1 MAWGR
6 HKPIEDARLTA
17 LDRAMATIEFALDG
31 TITGVNANFQAL
43 VGYAPQ
49 ELTGKPHSLLV
60 APGVAA
66 SNAYREFWRQLRAGI
81 HQVGE
86 FERIGKGGKS
96 VWLCATYLPVLGPDG
111 VPKSVMKFAFDI
123 TAKKQEAL
131 RLAQMVDGMPVAVMM
146 ADPQDEFRITYIN
159 ETSRATLGSIEQHLP
174 VKVADLVGS
183 SIDVFHKNPSHQR
196 RMLADA
202 RHLPH
207 RTKIRLGPEVLD
219 LQVSAINGPDGA
231 YLGPMLTWSI
241 VTGQTRMAEEVREVV
256 DAVTAAAGEMA
267 QSAEGLTGAATDA
280 RERAAAVADTSRQMS
295 GSVRDVADQVG
306 RVSERSRQ
314 IASQAEA
321 TDATVRRLTENTR
334 KVDAVVGMIKSIASQ
349 TNLLALNATIEAA
362 RAGAAGRG
370 FAVVAAEVKELAGQ
384 TARATDEIT
393 QQVATIQTATGDAV
407 LAIQG
412 ITEAVGELS
421 SLTHSISA
429 AVEEQA
435 ASTAAMSGTITGVSD
450 AATQTGDLADA
461 VRGLAGTL
469 STYSGRLDR
478 SIVSFVGGGR

>member
-1 MAWGR
+1 
-6 HKPIEDARLTA
+6 
-17 LDRAMATIEFALDG
+17 MATIEFALDG
-31 TITGVNANFQAL
+31 TIVSVNANFQAL
-43 VGYAPQ
+43 TGYAPQ
-49 ELTGKPHSLLV
+49 EIVGKPHSLLV
-60 APGVAA
+60 PPAVLT
-66 SNAYREFWRQLRAGI
+66 SEAYRTFWHQLRAGI

-86 FERIGKGGKS
+86 FERIGKGGRQI
-96 VWLCATYLPVLGPDG
+96 WLCATYLPVLGPDG
-111 VPKSVMKFAFDI
+111 QPKSVMKFAFDV
-123 TAKKQEAL
+123 TATKKETV
-131 RLAQMVDGMPVAVMM
+131 RLARMVEGMPMAVMM
-146 ADPQDEFRITYIN
+146 ADPHDDFRISYVN
-159 ETSRATLGSIEQHLP
+159 ESSRSTFGSIKQHLP
-174 VKVADLVGS
+174 VTVADLVGS
-183 SIDVFHKNPSHQR
+183 SVDVFHEHPAQHR

-202 RHLPH
+202 SRLPH
-207 RTKIRLGPEVLD
+207 RTEIRLGPEVLD

-231 YLGPMLTWSI
+231 YLGPMMTWSI
-241 VTGQTRMAEEVREVV
+241 VTARTRIAAQVREVV

-280 RERAAAVADTSRQMS
+280 RTRAVAVADTSRQMS

-314 IASQAEA
+314 IAVQAEA

-334 KVDAVVGMIKSIASQ
+334 QVDAVVGMIKSIASQ

-362 RAGAAGRG
+362 RAGEAGRG
-370 FAVVAAEVKELAGQ
+370 FAVVAAEVKQLAGQ

-393 QQVATIQTATGDAV
+393 RQVATIQAATGDAV
-407 LAIQG
+407 VAIQG

-421 SLTHSISA
+421 VLTHSISA

-450 AATQTGDLADA
+450 AATKTGHLADT

-469 STYSGRLDR
+469 AASSGRLGG
-478 SIVSFVGGGR
+478 SIAAFVGDRR